1 MRDERYQA
9 WVERIKA
16 ESDIVSVVNGYTK
29 LERRGRTYWG
39 CCPFHQEKTPSFS
52 VTPDKGLFYCFGCQA
67 GGDVISFLMK
77 VDSLP
82 FIEAAKKLSGQ
93 LHIPVPER
101 ERTPQEQAKEK
112 QLAKI
117 REANG
122 LAARF
127 FHACLEQTEQGRLMQ
142 QYLRGR
148 GIDEATAKQFLL
160 GASPDRWDALFKALS
175 KRGVEP
181 DVMLAAGLVVRREQG
196 GGYYDRFRNRVMF
209 PIKDAHGRVVGFG
222 GRAMGDAT
230 PKYLNTGE
238 TQWFNKRQLL
248 YALDVALPA
257 IRKDRQAIV
266 VEGYMDAIAMH
277 VAGLPQTVA
286 SLGTAFSEQ
295 QARLLAKIADVV
307 YFAYDSDAAGQQ
319 ATSRALEIVK
329 TIGLKAKVLLLPDG
343 KDPDEY
349 ARNHGTQAVLALL
362 NKAVSPLTFQIEQV
376 LGKANLSTL
385 AGKIEAVSNILLFL
399 ADADS
404 SVEVAE
410 QVRRLA
416 GRLAIDEGVVQSEL
430 RAYLRQSGVRQALPA
445 PMTYRRRG
453 PVETAWVEAERQLVL
468 LMLHDP
474 GLTPY
479 LAAELPEGFLG
490 PERAEIFRVLC
501 EKHAAGE
508 KPSGESLVGLL
519 PERAG
524 AELARILVTDYV
536 PPENMMKTVEDLLR
550 QVQRARLEQRYEQ
563 HRMQADEFERMGDSR
578 FLQELAE
585 SQRIKDEIKRL
596 LG

>member
-1 MRDERYQA
+1 MRDGRYQA
-9 WVERIKA
+9 WIERIKA

-77 VDSLP
+77 VDHLT
-82 FIEAAKKLSGQ
+82 FMDAAKKLSVQ

-101 ERTPQEQAKEK
+101 EQTPQEQAREK

-127 FHACLEQTEQGRLMQ
+127 FHACLEQTEQGRLMR
-142 QYLRGR
+142 QYLRNR
-148 GIDEATAKQFLL
+148 GIDKETSEKFML
-160 GASPDRWDALFKALS
+160 GAALDRWDALFKALS

-181 DVMLAAGLVVRREQG
+181 EIMLAAGLIVKREKG
-196 GGYYDRFRNRVMF
+196 DGYYDRFRNRVMF

-222 GRAMGDAT
+222 GRAMGDAS

-238 TQWFNKRQLL
+238 TEWFNKRQLL
-248 YALDVALPA
+248 YALDIALPV
-257 IRKDRQAIV
+257 IRKERQAIV
-266 VEGYMDAIAMH
+266 VEGYMDAISMH
-277 VAGLPQTVA
+277 AAGLQQTVA

-295 QARLLAKIADVV
+295 QARLLAKIADSVC
-307 YFAYDSDAAGQQ
+307 FAYDSDAAGQQ
-319 ATSRALEIVK
+319 ATGRALEIVRK
-329 TIGLKAKVLLLPDG
+329 IGLKAKVLLLPDG

-349 ARNHGTQAVLALL
+349 VRNHGAQAMVALL
-362 NKAVSPLTFQIEQV
+362 NRAVSPLTFQVEQV
-376 LGKANLSTL
+376 LAKANLSTL
-385 AGKIEAVSNILLFL
+385 AGKIEAVSNILPFL
-399 ADADS
+399 ADAES
-404 SVEVAE
+404 TVEVAE
-410 QVRRLA
+410 QVRQLA

-430 RAYLRQSGVRQALPA
+430 RAYLRKTGTRQPALAPA
-445 PMTYRRRG
+445 YRRRG

-468 LMLHDP
+468 LMLYDP

-490 PERAEIFRVLC
+490 EERAEIFRVLC

-508 KPSGESLVGLL
+508 KPSGESLVGML

-536 PPENMMKTVEDLLR
+536 PPEDMMKTVEDLLR

-563 HRMQADEFERMGDSR
+563 HRLQADEFERMGDSR